1 MSFPQGRYF
10 GSQED
15 RTMSATRIY
24 QLLHEACAMLE
35 TAEDHAIAAYAGFAL
50 ALVAAKYGITQ
61 DAADPACL
69 DRA

>member
-1 MSFPQGRYF
+1 MSG
-10 GSQED
+10 
-15 RTMSATRIY
+15 TRIY
-24 QLLHEACAMLE
+24 QLLHEACDMLE

-69 DRA
+69 DHA